1 MKILSFGSLNCDY
14 VYSTDH
20 FVAPGETISALR
32 RETFCGGKGLN
43 QSISLARAG
52 ANVFH
57 AGCVGDDGDMLTD
70 ALSAAGVDIH
80 LVKKVDAPSGHAIIE
95 VDPSGKNR
103 IIIYGGAN
111 RCMTEEYIDS
121 VLSEFSEGDFIVL
134 QNEINDINLIMKK
147 AKAKKMKVVLN
158 PSPIDEALKTVDTY
172 LVDYML
178 LNETE
183 GFDMTGKTD
192 PDEIIS
198 ELERKAPEI
207 STVLTL
213 GDKGARY
220 SGKDGKHSFGIF
232 HVHAVD
238 TTAAGDT
245 FTGFFISSVAS
256 GKTAEEALR
265 TASAASAIA
274 VTRKGASPSIPTMDE
289 VTEFLK
295 NN

>member
-20 FVAPGETISALR
+20 FVAPGETISALK

-43 QSISLARAG
+43 QSISLAKAG
-52 ANVFH
+52 ANVYH
-57 AGCVGDDGDMLTD
+57 AGCIGSDGDVLVD
-70 ALSAAGVDIH
+70 ALANAGVDTH
-80 LVKKVDAPSGHAIIE
+80 LIRKVDAPSGHAIIE
-95 VDPSGKNR
+95 VDPKGKNR

-134 QNEINDINLIMKK
+134 QNEINALDLIIRK
-147 AKAKKMKVVLN
+147 AKAKGMKVVLN
-158 PSPIDEALKTVDTY
+158 PSPMNEALKTIDPS

-183 GFDMTGKTD
+183 GYEMTGKTNA
-192 PDEIIS
+192 DEIVS
-198 ELERKAPEI
+198 ELEREAPGI
-207 STVLTL
+207 CTVLTL

-220 SGKDGKHSFGIF
+220 SGPDGKCAFGIF
-232 HVHAVD
+232 DVPVVD

-245 FTGFFISSVAS
+245 FTGFFISAVSS
-256 GKTAEEALR
+256 GNTPAEALR
-265 TASAASAIA
+265 LASAASSIA
-274 VTRKGASPSIPTMDE
+274 VSRKGASPSIPNMTE